1 MLSIFPRDQRCTTHR
16 QAHRG
21 IIWENSRAFVPEWHR
36 GPLNTGD
43 SANVTVWK
51 HQSINKTL
59 LCRSKGFQHC
69 SKRQK
74 KKKKTNFTSEW
85 EKEASSETEKRK
97 LLPLPWKK
105 KVQNRK
111 KKEFSMRRNNQDGY
125 FSAGCRCSLALS
137 KLIVPII
144 LQGGDTEK

>member
-1 MLSIFPRDQRCTTHR
+1 MVSIFPWDQRRTAHR

-36 GPLNTGD
+36 RPLNTGD

-69 SKRQK
+69 SERQK
-74 KKKKTNFTSEW
+74 KKTTTTAPHFTSEW

-97 LLPLPWKK
+97 LLPLLWKGKESTEWKK
-105 KVQNRK
+105 NSPWEGIIKMVIFLPDTAAPSHYQNW
-111 KKEFSMRRNNQDGY
+111 S
-125 FSAGCRCSLALS
+125 CL
-137 KLIVPII
+137 
-144 LQGGDTEK
+144 

>member
-1 MLSIFPRDQRCTTHR
+1 MLSIYPGDQRFATHR

-21 IIWENSRAFVPEWHR
+21 IIWENSRAFVPEWHH

-43 SANVTVWK
+43 STNVTVWK

-74 KKKKTNFTSEW
+74 QRLHISPV
-85 EKEASSETEKRK
+85 SKRK
-97 LLPLPWKK
+97 KPRVRAKRENCYHYRGKAKK
-105 KVQNRK
+105 AQNRK
-111 KKEFSMRRNNQDGY
+111 KSSTRRNNQDGY
-125 FSAGCRCSLALS
+125 FCAGYRCSLALS

-144 LQGGDTEK
+144 LQGGARDPDT